1 MGCLCGSRR
10 AADVNG
16 MATRFILRLR
26 LSTEHHYAFKPSP
39 CLKRVEL
46 PLNEQIFNTIGIS
59 GAILTESTSKSE
71 ADSEKKKSN
80 THDSKR
86 LSKF

>member
-1 MGCLCGSRR
+1 
-10 AADVNG
+10 
-16 MATRFILRLR
+16 MAMRFILRSR

-59 GAILTESTSKSE
+59 AFANLPPFVM
-71 ADSEKKKSN
+71 
-80 THDSKR
+80 
-86 LSKF
+86 LSAVVGY

>member
-1 MGCLCGSRR
+1 
-10 AADVNG
+10 

-39 CLKRVEL
+39 WLKRVEL

-59 GAILTESTSKSE
+59 KNANPVHSLPSAKSHLSTVN
-71 ADSEKKKSN
+71 KSN
-80 THDSKR
+80 RPTR
-86 LSKF
+86 

>member
-1 MGCLCGSRR
+1 
-10 AADVNG
+10 
-16 MATRFILRLR
+16 MAPKGRVSTRFILRLR

-59 GAILTESTSKSE
+59 SESLLKIAINKNPTLES
-71 ADSEKKKSN
+71 DF
-80 THDSKR
+80 
-86 LSKF
+86 L

>member
-1 MGCLCGSRR
+1 
-10 AADVNG
+10 

-46 PLNEQIFNTIGIS
+46 PLNEQIFNTIGIKASSHQILS
-59 GAILTESTSKSE
+59 GRGGAFRIK
-71 ADSEKKKSN
+71 
-80 THDSKR
+80 
-86 LSKF
+86 

>member
-1 MGCLCGSRR
+1 
-10 AADVNG
+10 
-16 MATRFILRLR
+16 MAPKGRVSTRFILRLR

-59 GAILTESTSKSE
+59 SESLLKIAINKNPTLES
-71 ADSEKKKSN
+71 D
-80 THDSKR
+80 
-86 LSKF
+86 LL

>member
-1 MGCLCGSRR
+1 
-10 AADVNG
+10 
-16 MATRFILRLR
+16 MAMRFILRLR
-26 LSTEHHYAFKPSP
+26 LSTEHHYAFKPLP

-71 ADSEKKKSN
+71 ADSDKKSSN
-80 THDSKR
+80 TR
-86 LSKF
+86 LPK

>member
-1 MGCLCGSRR
+1 
-10 AADVNG
+10 

-46 PLNEQIFNTIGIS
+46 PLNEHIFNTIGINAR
-59 GAILTESTSKSE
+59 GTVRIK
-71 ADSEKKKSN
+71 N
-80 THDSKR
+80 TPR
-86 LSKF
+86 GGVF

>member
-1 MGCLCGSRR
+1 
-10 AADVNG
+10 

-59 GAILTESTSKSE
+59 SPHPSPVCNCALRILRGRERRPLGERVLK
-71 ADSEKKKSN
+71 
-80 THDSKR
+80 H
-86 LSKF
+86 FVC